1 MATVTKEQRTY
12 AVSRIREA
20 GMKKVGIYKE
30 RSCLLREERKLTD
43 ADKRELVYAGVVPL
57 RPDLSTYDIRN
68 CFDFSAFENKTEY
81 DEEKLRAFSEKT
93 EKEIAKA
100 IDAIMLGDAADIMK
114 VIADFEK
121 KMNGNNK

>member
-1 MATVTKEQRTY
+1 MATVTKEQRNY
-12 AVSRIREA
+12 AVSRIRET
-20 GMKKVGIYKE
+20 GTKKVATYKE

-43 ADKRELVYAGVVPL
+43 AEKRELVYAGAVLP
-57 RPDLSTYDIRN
+57 RPYLSSYDIRN
-68 CFDFSAFENKTEY
+68 CFDYSAFENKVEY

-100 IDAIMLGDAADIMK
+100 IDAIMLGDAAVIMK

-121 KMNGNNK
+121 EMNA

>member
-68 CFDFSAFENKTEY
+68 CFDFSAFENTMRKN
-81 DEEKLRAFSEKT
+81 SEPSP
-93 EKEIAKA
+93 
-100 IDAIMLGDAADIMK
+100 
-114 VIADFEK
+114 K
-121 KMNGNNK
+121 KRKRKSPRPSTRSCLATRRTS

>member
-1 MATVTKEQRTY
+1 MAAVTKEQRNY

-20 GMKKVGIYKE
+20 GMKKVNVYKE

-43 ADKRELVYAGVVPL
+43 AEKRELVYAGAVPL
-57 RPDLSTYDIRN
+57 RPRLSDYDIRN

-81 DEEKLRAFSEKT
+81 DEKKLRAFSEKT

-100 IDAIMLGDAADIMK
+100 IDAIMLGDAAVIMK

-121 KMNGNNK
+121 EMNA

>member
-20 GMKKVGIYKE
+20 GMKTVGIYKE

>member
-1 MATVTKEQRTY
+1 MAAVTKEQRNY

-20 GMKKVGIYKE
+20 GMKKVNVYKQ

-43 ADKRELVYAGVVPL
+43 DEKRELVYAGAVLP
-57 RPDLSTYDIRN
+57 RPKLSDYDIRN
-68 CFDFSAFENKTEY
+68 CFDFSAFENKVEY
-81 DEEKLRAFSEKT
+81 DEKKLRAFSEKT

-100 IDAIMLGDAADIMK
+100 IDAIVLGDAADIMK

-121 KMNGNNK
+121 KMNG

>member
-1 MATVTKEQRTY
+1 MAAVTKEQRNY

-20 GMKKVGIYKE
+20 GMKKVNVYKE

-43 ADKRELVYAGVVPL
+43 AEKRELVYAGAVPL
-57 RPDLSTYDIRN
+57 RPKLSDYDIRN
-68 CFDFSAFENKTEY
+68 CVDFSAFENKAEY
-81 DEEKLRAFSEKT
+81 DEKKLRAFSENT

-121 KMNGNNK
+121 KMNG

>member
-1 MATVTKEQRTY
+1 MAAVTKEQRKY

-20 GMKKVGIYKE
+20 GTKKVNVYKE

-43 ADKRELVYAGVVPL
+43 DEKRELVYAGAVLP
-57 RPDLSTYDIRN
+57 RPKLSDYDIRN
-68 CFDFSAFENKTEY
+68 CFDFSAFENKAEY
-81 DEEKLRAFSEKT
+81 DEKKLRAFSEKT

-121 KMNGNNK
+121 KMNG

>member
-1 MATVTKEQRTY
+1 MATVTKEQRKY
-12 AVSRIREA
+12 AVSRIHEA

-43 ADKRELVYAGVVPL
+43 AEKRELVYARIIPL

-68 CFDFSAFENKTEY
+68 CFDFSAFENAVEY
-81 DEEKLRAFSEKT
+81 DEKKLRAFSEKT

-121 KMNGNNK
+121 KMNA

>member
-1 MATVTKEQRTY
+1 MAAVTKEQRSY

-20 GMKKVGIYKE
+20 GKKKVDLYKE
-30 RSCLLREERKLTD
+30 HTCLIRTAHTLTD
-43 ADKRELVYAGVVPL
+43 DEKRALVYAGKVPP
-57 RPDLSTYDIRN
+57 RPNLSAYDIRN
-68 CFDFSAFENKTEY
+68 NFDFSAFENATEY
-81 DEEKLRAFSEKT
+81 DEKKLKTFSDKA

-121 KMNGNNK
+121 KMNV

>member
-1 MATVTKEQRTY
+1 MAALTKEQRNY

-20 GMKKVGIYKE
+20 GMKKVNVYKE

-43 ADKRELVYAGVVPL
+43 AEKRELVYAGAVPL
-57 RPDLSTYDIRN
+57 RPRLSDYDIRN

-81 DEEKLRAFSEKT
+81 DEKKLRAFSEKT

-121 KMNGNNK
+121 KMNG

>member
-1 MATVTKEQRTY
+1 MAAVTKEQRNY

-20 GMKKVGIYKE
+20 GMKKLNVYKE

-43 ADKRELVYAGVVPL
+43 AEKRELVYAGAVPL
-57 RPDLSTYDIRN
+57 RPRLSDYDIRN
-68 CFDFSAFENKTEY
+68 CFDFSAFENKVEY
-81 DEEKLRAFSEKT
+81 DEKKLRAFSEKT

-121 KMNGNNK
+121 KMNG

>member
-1 MATVTKEQRTY
+1 MAAVTKEQRNY

-20 GMKKVGIYKE
+20 GMKKVNVYKE

-43 ADKRELVYAGVVPL
+43 AEKRELVYAGAVPL
-57 RPDLSTYDIRN
+57 RPRLSDYDIRN

-81 DEEKLRAFSEKT
+81 DEKKLRAFSEKT

-121 KMNGNNK
+121 EMNA

>member
-1 MATVTKEQRTY
+1 MAAVTKEQRNY

-20 GMKKVGIYKE
+20 GMKKVNVYKE

-43 ADKRELVYAGVVPL
+43 AEKRELVYAGAVPL
-57 RPDLSTYDIRN
+57 RPRLSDYDIRN

-81 DEEKLRAFSEKT
+81 DEKKLRAFSEKT

-121 KMNGNNK
+121 KMNG

>member
-20 GMKKVGIYKE
+20 GMKKLGTYKE

>member
-1 MATVTKEQRTY
+1 MAAVTKEQRNY

-20 GMKKVGIYKE
+20 GMKKVNVYKE

-43 ADKRELVYAGVVPL
+43 AEKRELVYAGAVPL
-57 RPDLSTYDIRN
+57 RPDLPTYDIRN

-81 DEEKLRAFSEKT
+81 DEKKLRAFSEKT

-121 KMNGNNK
+121 KMNG

>member
-1 MATVTKEQRTY
+1 MAAVTKEQRNY

-20 GMKKVGIYKE
+20 GMKKVNVYKE

-43 ADKRELVYAGVVPL
+43 AEKRELVYAGAVPL

-68 CFDFSAFENKTEY
+68 CFDFSAFENATEY
-81 DEEKLRAFSEKT
+81 DEKKLRAFSEKT

-100 IDAIMLGDAADIMK
+100 VDAIMLGDAADIMK

-121 KMNGNNK
+121 KMNG